1 MEAALAELAR
11 GLPGARR
18 RVNGRSLPCAGMPRY
33 AAFLRGMNLGR
44 RRIANA
50 DLARH
55 VAALGFEDVA
65 TFRASGNVIFGAP
78 REEPLPQLARRLEAG
93 LTAALG
99 YDVPVFARDA
109 ERMLAIAAH
118 APFPPGEL
126 AASKGKPQV
135 VLLDEAPSAAARRA
149 ALALAPP
156 GDRFA
161 FDGAELH
168 WLPRAGLADTELDL
182 AALAKLLGPATVRTK
197 GTIDL
202 IAARWFAG

>member
-1 MEAALAELAR
+1 VQ
-11 GLPGARR
+11 
-18 RVNGRSLPCAGMPRY
+18 RV

-44 RRIANA
+44 RRIANT

-65 TFRASGNVIFGAP
+65 TFRASGNVIFSAP
-78 REEPLPQLARRLEAG
+78 DGEPLAQVAARLEAG
-93 LTAALG
+93 LTAALA

-118 APFPPGEL
+118 APFAPDEL
-126 AASKGKPQV
+126 SASKGKPQV
-135 VLLDEAPSAAARRA
+135 VLLGETPSAAARGA
-149 ALALAPP
+149 ALALAPE

-168 WLPRAGLADTELDL
+168 WLPSAGLADTELDL
-182 AALAKLLGPATVRTK
+182 DALAKLLGPTTVRTK
-197 GTIDL
+197 GTIEL
-202 IAARWFAG
+202 IAARWFAADG